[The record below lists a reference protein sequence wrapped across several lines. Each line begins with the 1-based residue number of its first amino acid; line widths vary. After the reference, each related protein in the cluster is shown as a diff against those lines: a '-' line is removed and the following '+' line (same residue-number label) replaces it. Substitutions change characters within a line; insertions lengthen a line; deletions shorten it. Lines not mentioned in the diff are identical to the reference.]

1 MEDVV
6 PPGAGDLPSEYQAV
20 VAAGYDEEAL
30 LQQVLE
36 ASKADE
42 DERQEALT
50 RMVARHLALLP
61 PPPPLPPHAPL
72 LAAYEGQ
79 EVPPTPDVPCRQ
91 RRHDHPHGV
100 VINPPPQPQPEVI
113 VDLVS
118 NDEEYPAAAPLLSIG
133 DGGVVLSFLKFPL

>member
-1 MEDVV
+1 MEDIA
-6 PPGAGDLPSEYQAV
+6 PPGVGDLPSKYQAV

-50 RMVARHLALLP
+50 LTGMVAWHLASLP

-79 EVPPTPDVPCRQ
+79 EVPPPPGVPRRQ

-118 NDEEYPAAAPLLSIG
+118 NDEE
-133 DGGVVLSFLKFPL
+133 